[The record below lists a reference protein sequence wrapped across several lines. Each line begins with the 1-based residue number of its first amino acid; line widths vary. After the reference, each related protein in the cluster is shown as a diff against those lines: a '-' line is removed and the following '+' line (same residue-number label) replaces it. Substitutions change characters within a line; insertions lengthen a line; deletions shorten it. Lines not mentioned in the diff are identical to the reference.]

1 MTDEYRDTCI
11 DLLCRRQAVL
21 ATVDDDGPNAGMVAV
36 VASADGDLLLHVSRL
51 AAHTRQLL
59 AQPQVALLLCQ
70 PDDEATVADV
80 QTLPRLTVY
89 GTAQVV
95 PRDHPDYASLQQTY
109 LQRLPAAS
117 MLFDFPDFV
126 LFRVV
131 IDRGRFVG
139 GFAQARNLT
148 RDALTPAAIAA
159 FRRWSSRDHS
169 TPPKSGS

>member
-21 ATVDDDGPNAGMVAV
+21 ATLGDDGPNAGMVAV
-36 VASADGDLLLHVSRL
+36 VASADGDLLLHLSRL

-89 GTAQVV
+89 GTAQAV
-95 PRDHPDYASLQQTY
+95 PRDYPDYAPLQQTY
-109 LQRLPAAS
+109 LQRLPAAT

-126 LFRVV
+126 LFRVA

-139 GFAQARNLT
+139 GFAQARNLAREELVQVST
-148 RDALTPAAIAA
+148 AA
-159 FRRWSSRDHS
+159 FRRWSCRAH
-169 TPPKSGS
+169 

>member
-21 ATVDDDGPNAGMVAV
+21 ATVGDDGPNAGMVAC
-36 VASADGDLLLHVSRL
+36 VATADGDILLHLSRL

-70 PDDEATVADV
+70 PDDETTVADV
-80 QTLPRLTVY
+80 QTLPRLTIH

-95 PRDHPDYASLQQTY
+95 PRDHPDYAPLQQTY

-139 GFAQARNLT
+139 GFAQARNLA
-148 RDALTPAAIAA
+148 RAALVEASVAA
-159 FRRWSSRDHS
+159 FRRWSSRAH
-169 TPPKSGS
+169 